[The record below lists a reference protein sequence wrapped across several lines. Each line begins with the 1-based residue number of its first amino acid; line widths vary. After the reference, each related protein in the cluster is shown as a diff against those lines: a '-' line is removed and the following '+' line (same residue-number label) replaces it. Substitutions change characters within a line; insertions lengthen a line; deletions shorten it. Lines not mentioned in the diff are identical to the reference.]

1 MNDFDAVFDLTESNH
16 EALNADPER
25 IAVGGDSA
33 GDTLSAAI
41 SIRRQPQCK
50 TFPIEEL
57 AEGFFW
63 AAAKARTAKR
73 SLCRYLMVKTTAAH
87 LSLRQPKS
95 TLANRTSPGQPITTD
110 PDYV

>member
-50 TFPIEEL
+50 TFPKARILIYPVIDLTFSHGSIEEL
-57 AEGFFW
+57 AEGFF
-63 AAAKARTAKR
+63 
-73 SLCRYLMVKTTAAH
+73 
-87 LSLRQPKS
+87 
-95 TLANRTSPGQPITTD
+95 
-110 PDYV
+110 